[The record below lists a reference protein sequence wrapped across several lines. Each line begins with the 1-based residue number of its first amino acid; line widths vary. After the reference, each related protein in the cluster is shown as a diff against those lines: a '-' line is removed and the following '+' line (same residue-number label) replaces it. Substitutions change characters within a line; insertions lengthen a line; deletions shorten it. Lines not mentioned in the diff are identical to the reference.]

1 MIENLKHIQLP
12 TNMTEFIIKPKDA
25 VVYLFMRRYENWETH
40 ETFVSIAVVA
50 ERLHMGR
57 RSVME
62 SIERLERAGYIT
74 ITKGQSNRN
83 VYHFNEYKT
92 FEGFSDEFLDNPNLS
107 IEEKGYLAMIQK
119 FMYLD
124 SQNENGTITMS
135 EKELADRLGLSKR
148 QITNYN
154 QSLKSKGFLSCQQS
168 RLPDYIEN
176 DGNKKPIRVY
186 DIKAY
191 GQAIVFLLKKHHEQI
206 QKNTEDIEE
215 LKQQIDHM
223 KKQHEQTNKDL
234 IDKINQLI
242 EENSLLR
249 KVINKDYLNEPY
261 KKYNYN
267 AVLDTRPI
275 SL

>member
-1 MIENLKHIQLP
+1 
-12 TNMTEFIIKPKDA
+12 MTEFIIKPKDA

-176 DGNKKPIRVY
+176 DGNKKSIRVY

-249 KVINKDYLNEPY
+249 KAINKDYLNEPY